1 MRSTGKI
8 NVWFQDRN
16 YGFIHEEK
24 AGVILS
30 HFLHAQ
36 NIKVGTPFT
45 GATVVFKSVVT
56 RKGLL
61 AVDAQIGDDGSQS

>member
-1 MRSTGKI
+1 MRNTGTI

-16 YGFIHEEK
+16 YGFVHEEK

-36 NIKVGTPFT
+36 NIKAGTPYT
-45 GATVVFKSVVT
+45 GAEVRFKSVVS

-61 AVDAQIGDDGSQS
+61 AVDAEVLDGGSN

>member
-1 MRSTGKI
+1 MRNTGTL

-16 YGFIHEEK
+16 YGFVHEEK
-24 AGVILS
+24 AGVILN

-36 NIKVGTPFT
+36 NIKSGIPHT
-45 GATVVFKSVVT
+45 GAEVRFKSVVS

-61 AVDAQIGDDGSQS
+61 AVDAEILDGGAL